1 MKIETAVAPEL
12 VILDLL
18 PHRHFIL
25 PGPPPF
31 LPQMN
36 GEHVEDGGFH
46 GLVRASGFDKT
57 AEFVLDGIAEFIQR
71 V

>member
-25 PGPPPF
+25 PGPPF

-46 GLVRASGFDKT
+46 GLV
-57 AEFVLDGIAEFIQR
+57 
-71 V
+71 